1 MKLNWSIQSRIALA
15 IAVSFFITI
24 MAVIIAVMLKEEQ
37 TVVYAVVGSLGIGLW
52 VGIAARIIF
61 DAVEDALYWNLWRTI
76 KKQN

>member
-24 MAVIIAVMLKEEQ
+24 MTVIIAVMVKEGQ
-37 TVVYAVVGSLGIGLW
+37 TVVYAVVGSLGIGLL
-52 VGIAARIIF
+52 VGIVARSIF
-61 DAVEDALYWNLWRTI
+61 DAVEDALYWNLWRKI